1 MKVWSKANSKIR
13 NGETTKRIEM
23 SKNEDDNKVYDVV
36 EEMPQFL
43 NRIEYNNNIKLY
55 SYEYK

>member
-13 NGETTKRIEM
+13 NGETMKRIEM

-36 EEMPQFL
+36 EEMPQIL
-43 NRIEYNNNIKLY
+43 NRIE
-55 SYEYK
+55 

>member
-55 SYEYK
+55 NYEYK